1 MVHGNGMASYLSM
14 MAQRLNEIKRLLKPA
29 GSLYL
34 HCDPTVSHYL
44 KLLMDAVFGRNNFR
58 NEIV

>member
-1 MVHGNGMASYLSM
+1 M
-14 MAQRLNEIKRLLKPA
+14 MAQRLGEMRRILKPT

-44 KLLMDAVFGRNNFR
+44 KLLMDAVFGQNKGSGVS
-58 NEIV
+58 I